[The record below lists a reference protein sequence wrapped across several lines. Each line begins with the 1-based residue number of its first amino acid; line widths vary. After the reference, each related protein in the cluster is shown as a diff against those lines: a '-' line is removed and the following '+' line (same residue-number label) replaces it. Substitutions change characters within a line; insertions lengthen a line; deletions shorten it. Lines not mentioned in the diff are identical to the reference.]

1 MGNLTSNKFKEKK
14 SSLAV
19 QKYAGQVQIK
29 SIAIV
34 PASGDIVSL
43 TKPPII
49 ATNIKIYESLF
60 KHTLTG
66 EMTLND
72 GSAIP
77 EITPI
82 IGAEKIVIAWTIPE
96 SKIEVKGIFRIIG
109 IRDRQPFEGNQVGQ
123 TYTIDFVSDERIMD
137 AYTTVS
143 KRYTGPVNQII
154 KSIYDEY
161 LDTGKGAFFEDTL
174 ATIAYISP
182 KLHPFDIIARL
193 SNYAMSSTNQ
203 SGAYHFFE
211 NLDGFHYRSLNTLL
225 SNAPINKKPY
235 VWDLK
240 HFKTA
245 TKSKTEDEMMKM
257 NSYMIEN
264 SFANPLTGL
273 RNGKFASSSYSHD
286 IYNKKINRGS
296 NEAPLVYDYLDQF
309 KNVAHSE
316 IFPVIPKMSII
327 GGKNSEKV
335 AYMSSASD
343 SYFEVVNLNSSLYKN
358 QEENKTT
365 KSFDHPN
372 NTQNL
377 LGLFRNSQ
385 RQEVENFRMAVNA
398 PGHPSL
404 SVGHTLNVLL
414 RSEII
419 SKKNPDK
426 FIKNEVLSG
435 KYLIAETMHDINPT
449 TDEYSTKMTL
459 VKDSTSI
466 SFEGT
471 TLGSEE
477 LMGDP

>member
-1 MGNLTSNKFKEKK
+1 MGNLTSNKFKTKK
-14 SSLAV
+14 SSV
-19 QKYAGQVQIK
+19 SKQKFAGTIQIK
-29 SIAIV
+29 TITIIS
-34 PASGDIVSL
+34 ASGEMVSL
-43 TKPPII
+43 TKSPII
-49 ATNIKIYESLF
+49 PTNIKIYESLF

-66 EMTLND
+66 EMTLSD
-72 GSAIP
+72 GTGLP
-77 EITPI
+77 ESIPI
-82 IGAEKIVIAWTIPE
+82 IGSEKIVIVWTIPE
-96 SKIEVKGIFRIIG
+96 EKTDVKLIFRIIG
-109 IRDRQPFEGNQVGQ
+109 IRDRQPFQGNQTGQ

-143 KRYTGPVNQII
+143 KRYTGPVNQIV

-174 ATIAYISP
+174 ATIAYIP
-182 KLHPFDIIARL
+182 PRLHPLDVIARI

-211 NLDGFHYRSLNTLL
+211 NLDGFHYRALNTLL
-225 SNAPINKKPY
+225 SNTPMNEEPY
-235 VWDLK
+235 VWDLN
-240 HFKTA
+240 HFRTA
-245 TKSKTEDEMMKM
+245 TKSDTKKELMKM
-257 NSYMIEN
+257 NAYMVEN

-309 KNVAHSE
+309 KNVVHSE
-316 IFPVIPKMSII
+316 QYPVIPKMSINA
-327 GGKNSEKV
+327 GKNSEKV

-358 QEENKTT
+358 QEENKT
-365 KSFDHPN
+365 SQLFDHPN

-377 LGLFRNSQ
+377 LSLFRNSQ
-385 RQEVENFRMAVNA
+385 RQEVENFRIAVNV
-398 PGHPSL
+398 PGNPNL
-404 SVGHTLNVLL
+404 TIGNTLNVIL
-414 RSEII
+414 RSEVV
-419 SKKNPDK
+419 SDK
-426 FIKNEVLSG
+426 FVKNEILSG
-435 KYLIAETMHDINPT
+435 KYLIAEVMHDIDT
-449 TDEYSTKMTL
+449 GTDEYSTKMTL

-466 SFEGT
+466 SFEGM